1 MILPAILIIIRFAL
15 LVISTLILALFPVIP
30 PKDKMSRMNG
40 LIYVILYATY
50 LEMLF
55 LYKNKQIINFYPRT
69 THKNQ
74 RIFKS

>member
-40 LIYVILYATY
+40 LIYVI
-50 LEMLF
+50 
-55 LYKNKQIINFYPRT
+55 
-69 THKNQ
+69 
-74 RIFKS
+74 